1 MKPLFYL
8 LILATPLALTIVAF
22 IAIPPT
28 IPGDFLGYVLGD
40 TENTLCLPRSWME
53 EGR

>member
-28 IPGDFLGYVLGD
+28 IPGDFLGYVLVGAMAEVCA
-40 TENTLCLPRSWME
+40 TRSWME